1 MNINSTPK
9 NTYDFIVF
17 RNNEC
22 NRNNQIYKKAKFEFV
37 REENDVIVD
46 VNNDDIDISSI
57 FDDSDDSDDDNDV
70 LSINK
75 ELKYD
80 KVYVDSLLK
89 ERLDNFNKNTLDT
102 LSYLS
107 FVNKI
112 KSGKNISNQDL
123 IEYNNLVNARNI
135 DVEKI
140 NEYNEKDEIFLGFN
154 PEF

>member
-1 MNINSTPK
+1 MNINSTSK

-17 RNNEC
+17 KKNEC
-22 NRNNQIYKKAKFEFV
+22 NRNNQIYKKAKFEFI
-37 REENDVIVD
+37 REQDDVIVD

-57 FDDSDDSDDDNDV
+57 FDDSDDDDEDNDM

-75 ELKYD
+75 ALKYD

-89 ERLDNFNKNTLDT
+89 EQLDKFNKNTLDT

-107 FVNKI
+107 IVNKI
-112 KSGKNISNQDL
+112 KSGENISNQDL
-123 IEYNNLVNARNI
+123 VEYNNLVNARNI
-135 DVEKI
+135 DVKKI